1 MNQITGYDLLSENH
15 KREFNRLK
23 GLQREQITLTSAGS
37 RKRVFTKQHQVMINK
52 YFQMMNYLFQT
63 RKLS

>member
-23 GLQREQITLTSAGS
+23 ALQTEQIKLSATGS
-37 RKRVFTKQHQVMINK
+37 RKRVFTRQHQVMMNK
-52 YFQMMNYLFQT
+52 YFEMMGYLFQT